1 MNFNKIVNEIKG
13 DLCVGDEVIIPN
25 SRDTWT
31 IQDMKDDEEYF
42 TLKNSDGEETT
53 ISVYNISKIKKNP
66 ILEKTDSRQKAGK
79 VAQHESKISLIE
91 DKMKNFGNNS
101 KKSKKYLDLMKELH
115 KTKTALK
122 IAKKIL

>member
-1 MNFNKIVNEIKG
+1 
-13 DLCVGDEVIIPN
+13 
-25 SRDTWT
+25 
-31 IQDMKDDEEYF
+31 MKDDEEYF

-66 ILEKTDSRQKAGK
+66 ILEKTDSKQKAGK
-79 VAQHESKISLIE
+79 VAQYESKISLIE